1 MEQKKNDKVWSVTID
16 IVTDG
21 DRVSYNTELYR
32 MYENA
37 KAAFDKKVESEKK
50 ECSDLGYDIMEVSDT
65 SFESYIEGYESQDHS
80 YVTLEQVEFMDW

>member
-21 DRVSYNTELYR
+21 ERVSYNTELYHK
-32 MYENA
+32 YENA
-37 KAAFDKKVESEKK
+37 KAAFDKRVASEKK
-50 ECSDLGYDIMEVSDT
+50 ECLNLGYDIMEVSDT

-80 YVTLEQVEFMDW
+80 YITLEQVEFMD

>member
-37 KAAFDKKVESEKK
+37 KAAFDKKVAIEKK
-50 ECSDLGYDIMEVSDT
+50 ECLNLGYDIMEVSDT

-80 YVTLEQVEFMDW
+80 YVTLEQVEFMD

>member
-1 MEQKKNDKVWSVTID
+1 MEEKKNDKVWSVTID

-37 KAAFDKKVESEKK
+37 KAAFDKRVESEKK
-50 ECSDLGYDIMEVSDT
+50 ECLNLGYDIMEVSDT

-80 YVTLEQVEFMDW
+80 YITLEQVEFMD